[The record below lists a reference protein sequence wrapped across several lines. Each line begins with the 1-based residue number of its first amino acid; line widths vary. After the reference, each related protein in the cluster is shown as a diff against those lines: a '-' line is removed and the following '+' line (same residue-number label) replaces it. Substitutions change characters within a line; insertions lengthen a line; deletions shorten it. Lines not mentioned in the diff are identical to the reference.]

1 MFIEGIIMNYY
12 QFNKKWDDVLNIIRE
27 RLSPQ
32 MYNTWFSQIK
42 YIDFK
47 NNELYLAVPNTFCK
61 NWLEK
66 NYYQLIKD
74 ILIDQFGFD
83 DNMVIK
89 FNIESSQ
96 NQRISKD
103 NPERLNKD
111 LLQKR
116 YEETELNIK
125 YTFDN
130 FVVGDSNRFAHAAC
144 LAVAQSPAKSY
155 NPLFVYGGVGLGKT
169 HLMHGIGNYIVNKN
183 SIHSINIAYISSE
196 KFTNELI
203 NSIRDDA
210 TEAFREKYRNF
221 DILLIDDIQFLAGK
235 ERTQEEFFH
244 TFNSLYNASKQIV
257 ITSDRPP
264 KEITNLESRLISR
277 FEWGLITDIQPPDL
291 ETRIAI
297 LQKKAE
303 GYHLE
308 LSEEIINYIAN
319 KIPSNIRQL
328 EGALNKLNAY
338 ITLTAQREIDLT
350 LAKQIL
356 RDFIPIEDKEIS
368 IQLIQKFIAEY
379 FNIKPGVL
387 LSKKRTKNIVT
398 ARHIAMYLSR
408 ELTDYSLPMIGDFFG
423 GKDHTTVIHSCNKI
437 KEQLKTDKKLKLH
450 IDRLINKIQ
459 NSS

>member
-1 MFIEGIIMNYY
+1 MNYY
-12 QFNKKWDDVLNIIRE
+12 QFNKRWEDVLQVIRE
-27 RLSPQ
+27 RLGPQ

-42 YIDFK
+42 YVDFK
-47 NNELYLAVPNTFCK
+47 NNELYLAVPSAFCK
-61 NWLEK
+61 NWIEK

-74 ILIDQFGFD
+74 ILIEQLDFGED
-83 DNMVIK
+83 IIIK
-89 FNIESSQ
+89 FNIELNQ
-96 NQRISKD
+96 NQNTNKGKKGKT
-103 NPERLNKD
+103 NKD
-111 LLQKR
+111 ILQKR
-116 YEETELNIK
+116 YEETGLNVK

-169 HLMHGIGNYIVNKN
+169 HLMHGIGNYIINKN

-203 NSIRDDA
+203 NAIKDDA

-264 KEITNLESRLISR
+264 KEITNLENRLISR

-303 GYHLE
+303 AYQLE
-308 LSEEIINYIAN
+308 LSDEIINYIAN

-338 ITLTAQREIDLT
+338 ITLTTQREVDLT

-356 RDFIPIEDKEIS
+356 KDFIPIEEKEIS
-368 IQLIQKFIAEY
+368 IQLIQKHTAEY
-379 FNIKPGVL
+379 FNLKPVIL
-387 LSKKRTKNIVT
+387 LSKKRTKNIVA
-398 ARHIAMYLSR
+398 ARHIAMYLAR
-408 ELTDYSLPMIGDFFG
+408 ELTDFSLPMIGNFFG

-437 KEQLKTDKKLKLH
+437 KEQLKTDKKLKLN

>member
-1 MFIEGIIMNYY
+1 MSYY
-12 QFNKKWDDVLNIIRE
+12 QLNQEWENVLKIIQE
-27 RLSPQ
+27 KLSPQ
-32 MYNTWFSQIK
+32 IYNTWFSQIQ

-47 NNELYLAVPNTFCK
+47 NNELILAVPNIFCK

-66 NYYQLIKD
+66 NHYQFLKKI
-74 ILIDQFGFD
+74 IMEQFGFD
-83 DNMVIK
+83 DNILIK
-89 FNIESSQ
+89 FEINATQ
-96 NQRISKD
+96 NQNPSKEKK
-103 NPERLNKD
+103 ERVNQD
-111 LLQKR
+111 IFQKR
-116 YEETELNIK
+116 YDKTFLNSK
-125 YTFDN
+125 YTFSN

-169 HLMHGIGNYIVNKN
+169 HLMHGIGNYIINKN
-183 SIHSINIAYISSE
+183 STHSTNIAYISSE

-203 NSIRDDA
+203 NAIKDDT
-210 TEAFREKYRNF
+210 TEIFREKYRNF

-264 KEITNLESRLISR
+264 KEITNLENRLISR

-303 GYHLE
+303 NYQLE
-308 LSEEIINYIAN
+308 LSDEIIHYIAN

-338 ITLTAQREIDLT
+338 ITLTNQREVDIT

-356 RDFIPIEDKEIS
+356 KDFIPIEEKEIS
-368 IQLIQKFIAEY
+368 IQLIQKHTAEY
-379 FNIKPGVL
+379 FNLKPGIL

-398 ARHIAMYLSR
+398 ARHIAMFLSR

-437 KEQLKTDKKLKLH
+437 KEQLKTDKKLKYHL
-450 IDRLINKIQ
+450 DRLINKIQ
-459 NSS
+459 NSP

>member
-1 MFIEGIIMNYY
+1 MSYY
-12 QFNKKWDDVLNIIRE
+12 QLNKKWDHALQLIQE
-27 RLSPQ
+27 KLSPQ
-32 MYNTWFSQIK
+32 MFNTWFSQVK

-47 NNELYLAVPNTFCK
+47 NNELFLSVPNLFSK

-66 NYYQLIKD
+66 NYYQLIKN
-74 ILIDQFGFD
+74 ILVEKFGFD
-83 DNMVIK
+83 NNIAIK
-89 FNIESSQ
+89 FQINSVTNQPQ
-96 NQRISKD
+96 NLEKKEKVNHDI
-103 NPERLNKD
+103 
-111 LLQKR
+111 LQKK
-116 YEETELNIK
+116 YEKTYLNAK
-125 YTFDN
+125 YTFSN

-169 HLMHGIGNYIVNKN
+169 HLMHGIGNYIINRN
-183 SIHSINIAYISSE
+183 SVHSINIAYISSE

-221 DILLIDDIQFLAGK
+221 DVLLIDDIQFLAGK

-244 TFNSLYNASKQIV
+244 TFNSLYNSSKQIV

-264 KEITNLESRLISR
+264 KEITNLENRLISR

-297 LQKKAE
+297 LQKKAQSCQPE
-303 GYHLE
+303 I
-308 LSEEIINYIAN
+308 SEEIIHYIAN

-338 ITLTAQREIDLT
+338 ATLTQTEVDFT

-356 RDFIPIEDKEIS
+356 KDFIPIEEKDVS
-368 IQLIQKFIAEY
+368 IQLIQQYTGAY
-379 FNIKPGVL
+379 FNIKPSVL

-398 ARHIAMYLSR
+398 ARHIAMFLSR
-408 ELTDYSLPMIGDFFG
+408 ELTNYSLPMIGDSFG

-437 KEQLKTDKKLKLH
+437 KEQLKNDKKIKYH

-459 NSS
+459 NNSNNF

>member
-1 MFIEGIIMNYY
+1 MSYY
-12 QFNKKWDDVLNIIRE
+12 QLNKEWENVLKIIQE
-27 RLSPQ
+27 KLSPQ

-47 NNELYLAVPNTFCK
+47 NNELLLAVPNAFCK

-66 NYYQLIKD
+66 NYYQFIKD
-74 ILIDQFGFD
+74 IIVEQFGFD
-83 DNMVIK
+83 DDVLIK
-89 FNIESSQ
+89 LEIDRSQ
-96 NQRISKD
+96 NQTPSKEKK
-103 NPERLNKD
+103 ERVNQD
-111 LLQKR
+111 ILQKR
-116 YEETELNIK
+116 YDRTFLNSK
-125 YTFDN
+125 YTFSN

-169 HLMHGIGNYIVNKN
+169 HLMHGIGNYIINKN
-183 SIHSINIAYISSE
+183 STHSTNIAYISSE

-203 NSIRDDA
+203 NAIKDDT
-210 TEAFREKYRNF
+210 TETFREKYRNF

-264 KEITNLESRLISR
+264 KEITNLENRLISR

-303 GYHLE
+303 NYQLE
-308 LSEEIINYIAN
+308 LSDEIIHYIAN

-338 ITLTAQREIDLT
+338 ITLTNQREVDIT

-356 RDFIPIEDKEIS
+356 KDFIPIEEKEIS
-368 IQLIQKFIAEY
+368 IQLIQKHTAEY
-379 FNIKPGVL
+379 FNLKPGIL

-398 ARHIAMYLSR
+398 ARHIAMFLSR

-437 KEQLKTDKKLKLH
+437 KEQLKTDKKLKFHL
-450 IDRLINKIQ
+450 DRLINKIQ